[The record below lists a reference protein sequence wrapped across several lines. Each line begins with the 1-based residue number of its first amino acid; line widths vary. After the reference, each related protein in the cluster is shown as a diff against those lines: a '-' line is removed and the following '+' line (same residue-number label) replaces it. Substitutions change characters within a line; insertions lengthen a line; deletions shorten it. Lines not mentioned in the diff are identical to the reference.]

1 MLPAFTL
8 AGVDESDADLAA
20 KVEYL
25 SRPAAYA
32 GAPAV
37 VERIETHFAWVF
49 IAGDF
54 VYKLKKPLRFHD
66 LDLRPLTARRASCEL
81 EVALNRRLTSSVY
94 LGTVAL
100 CRNDLGLSLGGPG
113 RPVDWLVHMRRLPRE
128 RTLDRLAAS
137 GELRDA
143 DLAVLIDKLATFYGT
158 TTKAAWDGPAYRAHL
173 LGEIDRSAKEFRQSL
188 ARDRPKIDAIASRLR
203 DFVERQAAALDRR
216 VGEGRVVDAH
226 GDLRPEHVFLTPEPQ
241 IIDCLEFSAELRV
254 LDTAAEIAFLTLECA
269 RLGHPSLGS
278 RIRRLYE
285 RQCHDAVAP
294 PLYGFYTAERA
305 FVRGL
310 LAAWRL
316 RDGLPNDDAARWR
329 RRAHWYLDAAAAALS
344 ADASSPIRSRP

>member
-1 MLPAFTL
+1 MLTAFTL
-8 AGVDESDADLAA
+8 ARVNESDADLAA
-20 KVEYL
+20 KVAHL
-25 SRPAAYA
+25 SSPTAYA
-32 GAPAV
+32 GAPAAI
-37 VERIETHFAWVF
+37 ERIETHFAWLF
-49 IAGDF
+49 IVGKF

-66 LDLRPLTARRASCEL
+66 LDLRSLSARRATCEL

-100 CRNDLGLSLGGPG
+100 CKNARGLCLGGPG
-113 RPVDWLVHMRRLPRE
+113 VPVDWLVHMRKLPRE

-137 GELRDA
+137 GELLDV
-143 DLAVLIDKLATFYGT
+143 DLALLIDKLAAFYGT
-158 TTKAAWDGPAYRAHL
+158 TTKVAWDGPAYRAHL

-188 ARDRPKIDAIASRLR
+188 ALDTPKIDVIASRLR
-203 DFVERQAAALDRR
+203 DFVEHQVAVLDRR
-216 VGEGRVVDAH
+216 VGEGRIVDAH

-241 IIDCLEFSAELRV
+241 IIDCLEFSAELRA

-285 RQCHDAVAP
+285 RRCHDAVAP

-329 RRAHWYLDAAAAALS
+329 RRAQWYLDVAAAALS
-344 ADASSPIRSRP
+344 ADEPSPIRSRP